1 LTAAAVVARRD
12 QHGRT
17 AVVTGGA
24 SGIGRAIA
32 VGLAQDGADVAVVDV
47 VDSSATIAD
56 IVATGSRGR
65 GFIVDITNPGSVRS
79 FAEDFHRFAERA
91 DILINNAAIYPPQP
105 FADMTYDHWR
115 QMMAVN
121 LDGQFLMCQALTP
134 AMVAQGWGRII
145 NITSNSVWLQVT
157 GLAHYVASKM
167 GVIGLTRGL
176 ATELAEYG
184 ITVNAIAP
192 TLTRTAS
199 TERVNDPALFDIVPQ
214 LQSIKRV
221 GLPSDLVGG
230 VSFLASEDVAFMTGQ
245 TLAINGG
252 AARL

>member
-1 LTAAAVVARRD
+1 
-12 QHGRT
+12 
-17 AVVTGGA
+17 
-24 SGIGRAIA
+24 
-32 VGLAQDGADVAVVDV
+32 
-47 VDSSATIAD
+47 
-56 IVATGSRGR
+56 
-65 GFIVDITNPGSVRS
+65 
-79 FAEDFHRFAERA
+79 
-91 DILINNAAIYPPQP
+91 
-105 FADMTYDHWR
+105 MTYDHWR

-121 LDGQFLMCQALTP
+121 LDSQFLMCQALTP
-134 AMVAQGWGRII
+134 AVVAQGWGRII

-192 TLTRTAS
+192 TLTRTVS

-230 VSFLASEDVAFMTGQ
+230 VSFLASEDAAFMTGQ
-245 TLAINGG
+245 TLAIDGG